1 LDLKTVLELLD
12 SVDKTGWTKFEM
24 SEKDFSLKLE
34 RGGTVAPAAPVAAV
48 AAEAPTEPDSDA
60 KLDPSGLPDAKTIT
74 SPVIGIFHP
83 LSGDK
88 AAKIGDTFKKGD
100 VICMVEAMK
109 LMNEIH
115 MPEDGEIV
123 WVAAKEGDMVEY
135 GQLLLSYIT
144 KE

>member
-1 LDLKTVLELLD
+1 MDLKTVLELLD

-34 RGGTVAPAAPVAAV
+34 RGGAGTPAAPLAA
-48 AAEAPTEPDSDA
+48 APAEAAPEADA

-83 LSGDK
+83 LGGGK
-88 AAKIGDTFKKGD
+88 AAKIGDSFNKGD
-100 VICMVEAMK
+100 VVCMVEAMK

-123 WVAAKEGDMVEY
+123 WVAPNEGDMVEY